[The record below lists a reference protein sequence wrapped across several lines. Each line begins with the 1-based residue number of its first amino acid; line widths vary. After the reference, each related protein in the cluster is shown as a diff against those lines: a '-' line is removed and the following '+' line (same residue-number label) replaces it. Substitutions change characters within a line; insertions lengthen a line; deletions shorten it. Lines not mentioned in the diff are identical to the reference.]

1 VLDREA
7 LRSAVAALCQRL
19 GVRRL
24 DLFGS
29 ALTADFRPDSD
40 VDVLVEFD
48 RTGGDLFNRY
58 FELKEQL
65 EALVGRPVDL
75 VMADAIK
82 NPYFK
87 AAVEAQREQLYA
99 A

>member
-1 VLDREA
+1 
-7 LRSAVAALCQRL
+7 
-19 GVRRL
+19 
-24 DLFGS
+24 
-29 ALTADFRPDSD
+29 
-40 VDVLVEFD
+40 VEFD
-48 RTGGDLFNRY
+48 RSGGDLFNRY

-65 EALVGRPVDL
+65 ELLVGRPVDL

>member
-1 VLDREA
+1 MLDYEA
-7 LRSAVAALCQRL
+7 FRPAVAALCQQL

-40 VDVLVEFD
+40 VDVLVELD
-48 RTGGDLFNRY
+48 RSGGDLFNRY
-58 FELKEQL
+58 FDLKEQL
-65 EALVGRPVDL
+65 EALVGRSVDL

-87 AAVEAQREQLYA
+87 AAVEAQHEQLYA